1 MTSSSSSSD
10 LRARLGELKQ
20 RFDTAFVD
28 PPPSAADDFEDLIL
42 IAVGSERYL
51 LRLREIEGLYLD
63 RAITPVPSPLPD
75 LLGVTDFRG
84 ELVAVYDL
92 GALLGYPPSEAA
104 RYLARMPS
112 RGVGFAFAR
121 FEGHL
126 RLSKTRQGS
135 SPNQPTRELEA
146 RAQSIVDLPGI
157 VDRLEQQAARMS
169 AGET

>member
-10 LRARLGELKQ
+10 LRARLSELKQ
-20 RFDTAFVD
+20 RFDTAFAD
-28 PPPSAADDFEDLIL
+28 PPPSAAEELEDLL
-42 IAVGSERYL
+42 VIALGSERYL

-92 GALLGYPPSEAA
+92 GALLGYPRTPVT

-126 RLSKTRQGS
+126 RLAKQH
-135 SPNQPTRELEA
+135 RELEA
-146 RAQSIVDLPGI
+146 HAQAIVDLPGL

>member
-1 MTSSSSSSD
+1 MTSSSD
-10 LRARLGELKQ
+10 LRARLDELKL
-20 RFDTAFVD
+20 RFDTAFAE
-28 PPPSAADDFEDLIL
+28 PPPGAAESFEDLL
-42 IAVGSERYL
+42 VIALAGERYL

-63 RAITPVPSPLPD
+63 RAITRVPSPLPD

-92 GALLGYPPSEAA
+92 GALLGYPRAQAA
-104 RYLARMPS
+104 RYLARMPG

-126 RLSKTRQGS
+126 RLTRQR
-135 SPNQPTRELEA
+135 RELEA
-146 RAQSIVDLPGI
+146 HAQTIVDLPGL

>member
-1 MTSSSSSSD
+1 MTSSSD
-10 LRARLGELKQ
+10 LSARLSQLKL
-20 RFDTAFVD
+20 RFDSAFAE
-28 PPPSAADDFEDLIL
+28 PPPAAAEEFEDLL
-42 IAVGSERYL
+42 VIALGSERYL

-92 GALLGYPPSEAA
+92 GALLGYPRAQGG
-104 RYLARMPS
+104 RYLARMPR
-112 RGVGFAFAR
+112 RGVGFAFAH

-126 RLSKTRQGS
+126 RLTKQR
-135 SPNQPTRELEA
+135 RELEA
-146 RAQSIVDLPGI
+146 RAQAIVDLRGL

>member
-1 MTSSSSSSD
+1 MTSSSDLSARLSD
-10 LRARLGELKQ
+10 LRR
-20 RFDTAFVD
+20 RFDAAFAD
-28 PPPSAADDFEDLIL
+28 PPPSAAEDFEDLL
-42 IAVGSERYL
+42 VIAVGDERYL

-92 GALLGYPPSEAA
+92 GALLGYPRTQSA

-126 RLSKTRQGS
+126 RFAKQG
-135 SPNQPTRELEA
+135 RELETHVQA
-146 RAQSIVDLPGI
+146 IVDLPGL
-157 VDRLEQQAARMS
+157 VDRLEQQAARTS

>member
-1 MTSSSSSSD
+1 MTSSASGPD
-10 LRARLGELKQ
+10 LRVRLSELKQ
-20 RFDTAFVD
+20 RFDAAFAD
-28 PPPSAADDFEDLIL
+28 PPPSAADEPEDLL
-42 IAVGSERYL
+42 VIAVSSERYL

-63 RAITPVPSPLPD
+63 RAITPVPSPLAD

-92 GALLGYPPSEAA
+92 GALLGYPRTQAT
-104 RYLARMPS
+104 RYLARMPN
-112 RGVGFAFAR
+112 RGVGFAFEH

-126 RLSKTRQGS
+126 RFAKQGG
-135 SPNQPTRELEA
+135 ELETHVQA
-146 RAQSIVDLPGI
+146 IVDLPGL